1 MPCPF
6 IEICPMFRTV
16 MADEE
21 TEYLAWAFCHT
32 VHEDC
37 SRYKSLLAGHDV
49 PDGLLPTGDLVVA
62 PRSK

>member
-1 MPCPF
+1 
-6 IEICPMFRTV
+6 MFRTI